1 MQTELQPAGGGPN
14 RLFLIIAIGLGGL
27 LVIGIIAVGAFFLLN
42 GLSPK
47 PAVAPTL
54 AIKLAATTPTIRLAN
69 TLVPTDTPTPT
80 LPPSTLVLA
89 LSGASSASSSASG
102 APAAGGVITAT
113 GALTGTPGAGTP
125 GTGQLPQSGLGEN
138 LLLLAGGVVLVLVI
152 FAARRARSVNAA

>member
-47 PAVAPTL
+47 PATAPTV
-54 AIKLAATTPTIRLAN
+54 AIKLAATTPTVRPTN
-69 TLVPTDTPTPT
+69 TLAPTDTPAPT
-80 LPPSTLVLA
+80 NTSVLSVA
-89 LSGASSASSSASG
+89 SASSSSAGSLA
-102 APAAGGVITAT
+102 APGAGGVITAT

-152 FAARRARSVNAA
+152 FAARRARSISAA